1 LFFLKVENFFILLIK
16 NRWLFLYKIFEV
28 AEIKLSIGK
37 SDKNDIVINNPFI
50 ADKHLE
56 LFVDNHSKV
65 YLTDLK
71 SSSGTFVNDKKL
83 VGFIELKSGDEV
95 FIGNGHYLDWENI
108 IAAYQN
114 KSKNTNDYIKKKP
127 QIQQIDNRS
136 FIRKNMDVIVI
147 YAMILFFL
155 MILGLI
161 F

>member
-1 LFFLKVENFFILLIK
+1 M
-16 NRWLFLYKIFEV
+16 

-37 SDKNDIVINNPFI
+37 SNKNDIVINNPFI

-56 LFVDNHSKV
+56 LFVDNQKKV

-71 SSSGTFVNDKKL
+71 TSSGTFVNDKKL

-95 FIGNGHYLDWENI
+95 FIGNGHYVDWENI
-108 IAAYQN
+108 IVSYQN
-114 KSKNTNDYIKKKP
+114 KSSNQNHTIKRMPKS
-127 QIQQIDNRS
+127 QQVDNRS
-136 FIRKNMDVIVI
+136 FLQKNLDVIVI
-147 YAMILFFL
+147 YTLILFFL